1 MAKKII
7 YTEEEKLILRYIA
20 DNIVFT
26 AFKNKLLNFAYSL
39 GDFNSNIENIESQ
52 YLWSFQVIIDT
63 LINKEDA
70 ENNAEDTI
78 FEELQD
84 IFLDNV
90 DEHEFK
96 LLLGMDIENLS
107 VKIFNEW
114 NLALKAIRSTYETQ
128 KS

>member
-1 MAKKII
+1 MAKKIS
-7 YTEEEKLILRYIA
+7 YTEEERLILRYIA

-26 AFKNKLLNFAYSL
+26 AFKNKLLDFAYAL

-63 LINKEDA
+63 LRNEEDA

-78 FEELQD
+78 FEQLQD

-90 DEHEFK
+90 EEHEFK
-96 LLLGMDIENLS
+96 LLLGMDIQDLS

-114 NLALKAIRSTYETQ
+114 NLALNAIRSTYKPQ
-128 KS
+128 KV

>member
-7 YTEEEKLILRYIA
+7 YTEEEILILRYIA

-26 AFKNKLLNFAYSL
+26 AFKNKLLDFAYAL
-39 GDFNSNIENIESQ
+39 GDFNSNIENIDSQ

-63 LINKEDA
+63 LRNEEDA

-78 FEELQD
+78 FDQLQD

-90 DEHEFK
+90 EAHEFK
-96 LLLGMDIENLS
+96 LLLGMDIQDLS

-114 NLALKAIRSTYETQ
+114 KVALKAIRSTYESQ
-128 KS
+128 KV

>member
-7 YTEEEKLILRYIA
+7 YTDEEKLILRYIA

-26 AFKNKLLNFAYSL
+26 AFKNKLLVFAYAL

-63 LINKEDA
+63 LRNEEDS

-78 FEELQD
+78 FDQLQD

-90 DEHEFK
+90 EDHEFK
-96 LLLGMDIENLS
+96 LLLGMDIQDLS
-107 VKIFNEW
+107 VKIYNEW
-114 NLALKAIRSTYETQ
+114 NVALKAIRSTYEPQ
-128 KS
+128 KV